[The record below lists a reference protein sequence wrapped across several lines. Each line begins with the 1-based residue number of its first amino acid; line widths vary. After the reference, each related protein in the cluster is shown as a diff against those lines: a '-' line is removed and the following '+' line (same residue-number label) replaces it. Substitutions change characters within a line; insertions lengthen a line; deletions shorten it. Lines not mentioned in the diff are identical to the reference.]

1 MIRKFKNITSIL
13 LLLVFLL
20 PSIVKLEH
28 HHRHPFPETQ
38 TANHNQV
45 FTEKCAI
52 CSFEFSFFLSDFGYA
67 GLPKEKPS
75 INYFN
80 NYDSVF
86 HSNFSK
92 FSFSLR
98 APPLNIHS

>member
-1 MIRKFKNITSIL
+1 MLRKFKNITSSL
-13 LLLVFLL
+13 LFLVFLL

-28 HHRHPFPETQ
+28 QHKHLTSEVPTTYP
-38 TANHNQV
+38 V

-52 CSFEFSFFLSDFGYA
+52 CNFEFSFFISDFGYDD
-67 GLPKEKPS
+67 LPKEKPS
-75 INYFN
+75 ISYFN
-80 NYDSVF
+80 NYDSVY

>member
-1 MIRKFKNITSIL
+1 MLRKFKNITSSL
-13 LLLVFLL
+13 LLMVILL

-28 HHRHPFPETQ
+28 HHKHSFPDTQ
-38 TANHNQV
+38 TANHNLF
-45 FTEKCAI
+45 FTEKCSI
-52 CSFEFSFFLSDFGYA
+52 CSFEFSVFLSDFGCSD
-67 GLPKEKPS
+67 LPKEKPS

-80 NYDSVF
+80 NYDSVY

-98 APPLNIHS
+98 APPFNIHS